1 MTRYIRKMRR
11 EQERWQAL
19 QDSASGL
26 QEQSGRA
33 AEPLRST
40 EQPAGEALPEEVRA
54 FMEPRFGHDFSRV
67 RIHADAQA
75 AEEARA
81 LNARA
86 YTIGEEIVFG
96 QGEYAPQS
104 EAGRWLLAHEL
115 THVVQQEGASG
126 GVQGVSEREE
136 SSEQE
141 ARRVAQ
147 EVMAAR
153 EPVGAPRA
161 VSRLGRPLLQR
172 EAHATEPDAPQP
184 EMTALDVTG
193 SYEALDPGGDNRITV
208 ELNQAGRHIEGWW
221 QLRGYRS
228 SSGAHLTAMRL
239 SGDLTEDDG
248 DHVTFAYRRIS
259 SGGTAYA
266 GTLTVSRSGTS
277 VRMWMHEGG
286 DTIERD
292 EQGNL
297 VLGGWSHQFERT
309 ATGAHLS
316 DQAIQAF
323 PAETRALVQATENA
337 PLDRAEEQRL
347 ADGGT
352 QIQSLI
358 RQYLDATRESV
369 ERPARAS
376 VLNSFIR
383 TLMGYYAPQ
392 QMPLV
397 IRRLREFLVNPT
409 LQSGETTRPYWDWLQ
424 IIVSAE
430 PSYTADIQRLLEISS
445 HGPSDPNAPQH
456 RYRWRFS
463 VVGCD
468 VDLGVGLGGFLGV
481 FVVEKLAPDT
491 WTAQYFTVMG
501 TAAGGFSRGNTVG
514 QTTAWS
520 EIQTPFAWTSGNFR
534 GPYLITGASVGGA
547 AVAGPSYTPAAFIN
561 FYGDGTFPVLTG
573 DASGWATV
581 YGYSVGATVSMYAG
595 YMLGG
600 REEAI
605 RAAQEQHALTAQAG
619 YQGEATVH
627 FAVDDPS
634 LTDEGWQ
641 AIRQMCAEQRAALM
655 NPESRLSIDGYT
667 STTGTVARNQRLSE
681 LRAQNTL
688 QAIRDV
694 LGPALALPDRQISVV
709 GHGKMPALQAGSPD
723 QREDQAWRKVEVS
736 LNGQVVLTLR

>member
-1 MTRYIRKMRR
+1 MRKLTDRYADCRPR
-11 EQERWQAL
+11 Q
-19 QDSASGL
+19 
-26 QEQSGRA
+26 
-33 AEPLRST
+33 
-40 EQPAGEALPEEVRA
+40 ALPEQEIQTATSTEESLDAATRA
-54 FMEPRFGHDFSRV
+54 FMEPRFGHDFSQV
-67 RIHADAQA
+67 RIHTDEEA
-75 AEEARA
+75 AEAAQA

-86 YTIGEEIVFG
+86 YTVGQDIFFG
-96 QGEYAPQS
+96 PGAYAPQTD
-104 EAGRWLLAHEL
+104 EGRHLLAHEL
-115 THVVQQEGASG
+115 THTLQQQGTSG
-126 GVQGVSEREE
+126 GVQGVSERWE

-147 EVMAAR
+147 EVIVAGG
-153 EPVGAPRA
+153 PVGAPRA
-161 VSRLGRPLLQR
+161 VSRLGAPLVQR
-172 EAHATEPDAPQP
+172 EAHATQPDAPRP

-193 SYEALDPGGDNRITV
+193 SYEALDPGGANRITV

-221 QLRGYRS
+221 QLRSYRS

-239 SGDLTEDDG
+239 SGDLTEDGG

-266 GTLTVSRSGTS
+266 GTLTVSRSGPS

-309 ATGAHLS
+309 ATGVHLS

-323 PAETRALVQATENA
+323 PQETRALVQATENA

-369 ERPARAS
+369 VRSARAA
-376 VLNSFIR
+376 VLNDYIR

-397 IRRLREFLVNPT
+397 IRRLREYLVNPT

-430 PSYTADIQRLLEISS
+430 PSYTTDIQRLLEISP

-456 RYRWRFS
+456 KYRWRFS
-463 VVGCD
+463 VVGAD

-481 FVVEKLAPDT
+481 FIVEKLAPDT
-491 WTAQYFTVMG
+491 WTAQYFTLMG
-501 TAAGGFSRGNTVG
+501 TAAGGFSAGTTVG

-534 GPYLITGASVGGA
+534 GPYLVTGGSAGGTAVVGL
-547 AVAGPSYTPAAFIN
+547 SYTPAAFIN

-573 DASGWATV
+573 DASGLAAV
-581 YGYSVGATVSMYAG
+581 YGLSAGATVSMYAG
-595 YMLGG
+595 YMFGG

-605 RAAQEQHALTAQAG
+605 RAAREQHALTAQAG
-619 YQGEATVH
+619 YQSEATVH

-694 LGPALALPDRQISVV
+694 LGPALALPDRQISVI
-709 GHGKMPALQAGSPD
+709 GHGKTAALQAGSPD
-723 QREDQAWRKVEVS
+723 QREDQAWRKVEVL

>member
-11 EQERWQAL
+11 EQEP
-19 QDSASGL
+19 SITAS
-26 QEQSGRA
+26 
-33 AEPLRST
+33 EPLRST
-40 EQPAGEALPEEVRA
+40 EQPAGEALPQEVRA
-54 FMEPRFGHDFSRV
+54 YMEPRFGHDFGQV
-67 RIHADAQA
+67 RIHVDEWAAQA
-75 AEEARA
+75 AQA

-86 YTIGEEIVFG
+86 YTVGQDIFFG
-96 QGEYAPQS
+96 QGEYAPQTN
-104 EAGRWLLAHEL
+104 EGRHLLAHEL
-115 THVVQQEGASG
+115 THTLQQQGASG
-126 GVQGVSEREE
+126 GVQGVSERGE

-141 ARRVAQ
+141 ARRMAQ
-147 EVMAAR
+147 EVVAAPG
-153 EPVGAPRA
+153 PVGAPRA
-161 VSRLGRPLLQR
+161 VSRLGAPLIQR

-221 QLRGYRS
+221 QQRSYRS

-239 SGDLTEDDG
+239 SGDLTEEGG

-286 DTIERD
+286 DTVERD
-292 EQGNL
+292 DQGNL

-309 ATGAHLS
+309 ATGVHLS

-352 QIQSLI
+352 QIQALI
-358 RQYLDATRESV
+358 RQYLATTRGGG
-369 ERPARAS
+369 ERSATAS

-397 IRRLREFLVNPT
+397 IRRLREFLVNPM
-409 LQSGETTRPYWDWLQ
+409 LQSGEVTRPYWDWLQ

-430 PSYTADIQRLLEISS
+430 PSYTADIQRLLEISP

-456 RYRWRFS
+456 KYRWRFS
-463 VVGCD
+463 VVGRD
-468 VDLGVGLGGFLGV
+468 VDLGIGLGGFLGA
-481 FVVEKLAPDT
+481 FIIEKLAPDT
-491 WTAQYFTVMG
+491 WTARYFTLMG
-501 TAAGGFSRGNTVG
+501 TAAGGFSVGTTVG

-534 GPYLITGASVGGA
+534 GPYLITGGSAGGT
-547 AVAGPSYTPAAFIN
+547 AVVGPSYTPVAFIN

-573 DASGWATV
+573 DASGWAAL
-581 YGYSVGATVSMYAG
+581 YGLVAGATVSMYAG
-595 YMLGG
+595 YLFGG

-619 YQGEATVH
+619 YQSEAKVH

-694 LGPALALPDRQISVV
+694 LGPALALPDRQISVI
-709 GHGKMPALQAGSPD
+709 GHGKTAALQAGLPD
-723 QREDQAWRKVEVS
+723 QREDQAWRKVEVV